1 MHFSSPIAVCKSSV
15 YDAYLVL
22 NVIYLLQDGEGDNQL
37 SVLMGGKPTGR
48 NQTLLLAS
56 WLRDQISACSA
67 GSRTSHDIQS
77 MLRLIEQTSAAVS
90 GQTHAP
96 PNSQGLLSQHS
107 NAAADAASRYGS
119 LSQPGGAA
127 KIASASASMGT
138 NMIPQEQ
145 ARAKTTVSSQALGQ
159 GRGQFLDP
167 AALSLRRP
175 QPGSLSARQ
184 VVPKQAALGHEPK
197 LAHAAGLRA
206 TPSSPNPPKPTSAFP
221 ADSPHRLGLPASQS
235 QASVPSWQEL
245 LPEESGSL
253 GLPFWADEIVRDH
266 IDKAR
271 MVLGLLGTAFGVLV
285 HQVAMHCFERG
296 ALMAG
301 LWNMYT
307 ALMDAEVQSLEDHV
321 QVHSCEHALM
331 DPHTKTLR

>member
-15 YDAYLVL
+15 HVAHLLL

-67 GSRTSHDIQS
+67 CSRTSHDIQS
-77 MLRLIEQTSAAVS
+77 MFRLIERTSAAS
-90 GQTHAP
+90 QTHAP
-96 PNSQGLLSQHS
+96 PDSQGLLSQHS
-107 NAAADAASRYGS
+107 STAADAASRYGS
-119 LSQPGGAA
+119 LFQPGGAA
-127 KIASASASMGT
+127 KIASASMGT
-138 NMIPQEQ
+138 NMISQEQ
-145 ARAKTTVSSQALGQ
+145 ARAKTTVSSQTLGQ
-159 GRGQFLDP
+159 GRGQSLDP

-184 VVPKQAALGHEPK
+184 VMPKQAALGHEPN
-197 LAHAAGLRA
+197 LASAAGLRA
-206 TPSSPNPPKPTSAFP
+206 TPSIQNPPKPASAFP

-253 GLPFWADEIVRDH
+253 GLPFWADNILRDH
-266 IDKAR
+266 PDKAK

-301 LWNMYT
+301 VWNMYT

-321 QVHSCEHALM
+321 QVHYCEHAWM
-331 DPHTKTLR
+331 DPHTQPLH